1 MFVRTSRA
9 AAPLRRGAHG
19 LRTAGSS
26 RALSNTVI
34 VGEDKN
40 LIPIRTNLSG
50 SALLNTPALNKGAGF
65 TREEVGQTREGAG

>member
-9 AAPLRRGAHG
+9 TAPLRA
-19 LRTAGSS
+19 LRNLGSA
-26 RALSNTVI
+26 RALSNSVI

-40 LIPIRTNLSG
+40 LIPIRTNLRG

-65 TREEVGQTREGAG
+65 TREERQVSVM